1 MDNDFIEDFF
11 LLQDRPHG
19 KNKKLVLVIYDIVS
33 NKRRTKFVSF
43 LEGYGL
49 RVQKS
54 AFEMILS
61 DTQYNKLL
69 GSIPQYI
76 NEEDNVRV
84 YRLNVKGE
92 VKTWGSNT
100 TEQEEIIII

>member
-1 MDNDFIEDFF
+1 MSNNFIEDFF
-11 LLQDRPHG
+11 LLQDKPHG

-33 NKRRTKFVSF
+33 NKRRAKFVSF

-61 DTQYNKLL
+61 DAQYNRLVCN
-69 GSIPQYI
+69 IPFYI
-76 NEEDNVRV
+76 EEEDNVRV
-84 YRLNVKGE
+84 YRLNISGE
-92 VKTWGSNT
+92 VKTWGSNA
-100 TEQEEIIII
+100 TEPEEIIII